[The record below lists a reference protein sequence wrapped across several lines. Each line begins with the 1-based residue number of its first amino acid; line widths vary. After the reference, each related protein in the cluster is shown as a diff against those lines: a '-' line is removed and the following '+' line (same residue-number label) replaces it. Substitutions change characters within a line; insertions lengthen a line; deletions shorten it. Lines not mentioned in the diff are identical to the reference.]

1 MEGGQAGISI
11 FVRNDW
17 KSANPL
23 ENMFKKYTEA
33 AASYLSLNTRN
44 N

>member
-17 KSANPL
+17 KSANPP
-23 ENMFKKYTEA
+23 ENMFKEYTEA
-33 AASYLSLNTRN
+33 AAS
-44 N
+44 